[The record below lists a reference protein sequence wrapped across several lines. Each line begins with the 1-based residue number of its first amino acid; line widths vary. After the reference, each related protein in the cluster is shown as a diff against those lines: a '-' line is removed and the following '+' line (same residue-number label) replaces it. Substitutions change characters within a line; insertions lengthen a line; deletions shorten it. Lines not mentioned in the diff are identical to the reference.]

1 MLLREKHR
9 RQNKVKNYS
18 TWNTQANLYGQL
30 QGSKTKT
37 DFYKKLDADAVLIYT
52 D

>member
-18 TWNTQANLYGQL
+18 TWNTQANWYGQL
-30 QGSKTKT
+30 
-37 DFYKKLDADAVLIYT
+37 
-52 D
+52 